1 MGKLFVLFTMLML
14 IPCSLYAEIYSL
26 NDLFVSALQ
35 KSEVI
40 KIAEEDINISE
51 HGKDKVLARF
61 SPTLSAFGEHT
72 RYSEKKFRATTL
84 LQPDSTN
91 EWGVSIDQTLSLSGK
106 EFTALG
112 KAKKGIE
119 KSRLDLD
126 SVKEDYLLNVAIQ
139 YYLAL
144 RANREVEIAGANLE
158 RLTKHRHASKTR
170 LEVGEATKTVLLRAE
185 AELAGAQSEMI
196 MAENDLKISKTR
208 LAKTAGIIGSY
219 DLQEPEPVIASESTV
234 QDSINREFLIA
245 ECGQAVLDCL
255 REMAFSNRAEIKSM
269 AIQKKMAEDEVQ
281 FRKGAY
287 WPDLSWE
294 GVYFKQENEPST
306 SFGLEERI
314 YGVVRLDIPIFE
326 GGLTRAEVSEARAKL
341 RQTEYSFSDLR
352 KTIGVEVENSY
363 LIVTREAAVLEHS
376 KAETE
381 YALDNYNVVTKQFK
395 FGLSDSIDV
404 IDANTLLV
412 TSERKHVN
420 TEYVYQLAILR
431 LKRVTG
437 ILLNSVRS
445 DN

>member
-1 MGKLFVLFTMLML
+1 MGKLFVFFTMLML
-14 IPCSLYAEIYSL
+14 IPCSLYAEVYSL

-35 KSEVI
+35 RSEVI

-51 HGKDKVLARF
+51 RGKDKVLSQF

-72 RYSEKKFRATTL
+72 RYSEKKYRSTIL
-84 LQPDSTN
+84 LQPDYTN
-91 EWGVSIDQTLSLSGK
+91 EWGARIDQTLSLSGK
-106 EFTALG
+106 EFTALR

-126 SVKEDYLLNVAIQ
+126 SVKEEYLLNVALQ

-144 RANREVEIAGANLE
+144 RANSEVEIAGANLE
-158 RLTKHRHASKTR
+158 RLTKHRDASKKR

-208 LAKTAGIIGSY
+208 LAKTAGISGSF
-219 DLQEPEPVIASESTV
+219 DLKEPEPGIDSELTV
-234 QDSINREFLIA
+234 QDLINREFLLE
-245 ECGQAVLDCL
+245 ECGQSTLDCL
-255 REMAFSNRAEIKSM
+255 QKMAFSNRTEIKSM
-269 AIQKKMAEDEVQ
+269 GIQKKMAEDEVQ
-281 FRKGAY
+281 FRKGSY
-287 WPDLSWE
+287 WPDLSLT
-294 GVYFKQENEPST
+294 GVYVKQKNEPST

-314 YGVVRLDIPIFE
+314 YGVVMLDIPIFE

-341 RQTEYSFSDLR
+341 RQTEYRLSDLR

-363 LIVTREAAVLEHS
+363 LIIKREASVLEHL

-381 YALDNYNVVTKQFK
+381 YALDNYNAVTKQFK

-437 ILLNSVRS
+437 ILLNSVRG

>member
-1 MGKLFVLFTMLML
+1 MGKLFVLYAMLML
-14 IPCSLYAEIYSL
+14 IPCSLYAEVYSL

-51 HGKDKVLARF
+51 RGKDKVLSQF

-72 RYSEKKFRATTL
+72 RYTKEKFRSTTL
-84 LQPDSTN
+84 LQPNFTN

-106 EFTALG
+106 EFTALR

-126 SVKEDYLLNVAIQ
+126 SVKEDYLLNIASQ

-158 RLTKHRHASKTR
+158 RLTKHRDASKKR

-208 LAKTAGIIGSY
+208 LAKTAGISGSY
-219 DLQEPEPVIASESTV
+219 DLKEPEPGIDRESTV
-234 QDSINREFLIA
+234 QDSINREFLIE
-245 ECGQAVLDCL
+245 ECGQSTLECL

-269 AIQKKMAEDEVQ
+269 AVRKKMAEDEVQ
-281 FRKGAY
+281 FRKGSY
-287 WPDLSWE
+287 WPDLSLE
-294 GVYFKQENEPST
+294 GVYVKQENEPST
-306 SFGLEERI
+306 SFGLEERM
-314 YGVVRLDIPIFE
+314 YGVVKLDIPIFE

-341 RQTEYSFSDLR
+341 RQTEYSLSDL
-352 KTIGVEVENSY
+352 KKAIAVEVENSY
-363 LIVTREAAVLEHS
+363 LIVTTEASVLEHI
-376 KAETE
+376 KAESE
-381 YALDNYNVVTKQFK
+381 YAQDNYNVITKQFE

-412 TSERKHVN
+412 TSERKLVN
-420 TEYVYQLAILR
+420 TEYVYKLAILR

-437 ILLNSVRS
+437 MLLSSVTS